1 LKKFKIIYA
10 KPVQKDV
17 KGLEASRIDHLRK
30 ALQKLAD
37 NPFPNI
43 ATGKIIKKLEMKKP
57 TYRLRVGE
65 YRIIYRI
72 ETQEIIVLRI
82 IHRKELERELKKLS

>member
-1 LKKFKIIYA
+1 MEKFKIIYA

-17 KGLEASRIDHLRK
+17 KGLEAKRIDHLRK

-37 NPFPNI
+37 NPFLNI
-43 ATGKIIKKLEMKKP
+43 ATGKIIKKLEIKEP

-72 ETQEIIVLRI
+72 ETQKIIVLRI
-82 IHRKELERELKKLS
+82 IHRKELGRELKKLS

>member
-1 LKKFKIIYA
+1 MEKFEIIYA

-17 KGLEASRIDHLRK
+17 KRLEVRRIDHLRK
-30 ALQKLAD
+30 ALQRLAD

-43 ATGKIIKKLEMKKP
+43 ATGKIIKKLEIKEP

-72 ETQEIIVLRI
+72 EIQKIIVLRI

>member
-65 YRIIYRI
+65 YRVIYRI
-72 ETQEIIVLRI
+72 ATQKIIVLRI
-82 IHRKELERELKKLS
+82 IHRKELEGELKKLS

>member
-1 LKKFKIIYA
+1 MEKFKIIYA

-17 KGLEASRIDHLRK
+17 KGLEAKRIDHLRK

-43 ATGKIIKKLEMKKP
+43 ATDKIIKKLEIKEP

-72 ETQEIIVLRI
+72 ETQKIIVLRI
-82 IHRKELERELKKLS
+82 IHKKELERELKKLS

>member
-1 LKKFKIIYA
+1 MEKFKIIYA

-17 KGLEASRIDHLRK
+17 KGLETKRIDQLHK
-30 ALQKLAD
+30 ALQRLAD
-37 NPFPNI
+37 NPFPNM
-43 ATGKIIKKLEMKKP
+43 ATGKIIKKLEIKDP

-65 YRIIYRI
+65 YRVVYRI
-72 ETQEIIVLRI
+72 ETQKIIVLRI

>member
-1 LKKFKIIYA
+1 MERFKIIYA

-17 KGLEASRIDHLRK
+17 KGLEAKRIDHLRK

-57 TYRLRVGE
+57 TYRLRIGE
-65 YRIIYRI
+65 YLIIYRI
-72 ETQEIIVLRI
+72 ETQKIIVLRI